1 MLSLSLSRS
10 LVLTHT
16 HAHIPLFNYSDE
28 LVLTLG
34 SHANLISVAYMPKI
48 SPLAPADC
56 DGLPAVAA
64 GSGAAVTLQTD
75 VSWETD
81 VPGMMLRTVL
91 PQYNPPP
98 GLKYLK
104 STTTTGSSSGSDGG
118 GGGATT
124 DKPPASI
131 TGKGSSGSGSDGDES
146 EEEMDSSFMAFIKKY
161 WYVMLPL
168 ILTNL
173 ISSPAAKEGEGK
185 EGAGGAQGQGAA
197 PSAVAAAAAA
207 AESPKPASQRRGKRG

>member
-1 MLSLSLSRS
+1 
-10 LVLTHT
+10 
-16 HAHIPLFNYSDE
+16 
-28 LVLTLG
+28 
-34 SHANLISVAYMPKI
+34 MPKI

-197 PSAVAAAAAA
+197 PSAVAAAAA
-207 AESPKPASQRRGKRG
+207 ESPKPASQRRGKRG